1 MMKIKNLLFLN
12 FIVFSLTLYSQNTSR
27 TQTDTLPKAR
37 YSDLKE
43 FSKILDD
50 IFNDPA
56 FSNAHWGVIIQS
68 LSTGEYF
75 YRRNE
80 NKNFM
85 PASNMKLFTTA
96 LALLQLGPD
105 YTYKTS
111 LYLNGKIKN
120 EEIKGDL
127 ILRGTGDPTITG
139 RFYNDDAL
147 TVFNNWAD
155 SLINL
160 GIEVING
167 NIIADDDAFEEENLG
182 TGWSWDDETY
192 YYSAIPGAVC
202 FNDNCIDLKITPSD
216 KIGKK
221 AIIDFYPKTKF
232 VTILN
237 NIITVS
243 DDSVTNI
250 DFYRERNTNI
260 IQCFGTIR
268 KSETEIK
275 ESITI
280 NNPTKFTAQILKE
293 IFESKGIKVKG
304 QALDNDELGISR
316 DYSKMKLIFTQ
327 ESPPLKEIIK
337 VINKRS
343 HNLYAEQLLKTIG
356 YEKLKFGSIEN
367 GLKASQNILKQ
378 MGIDPDNIQ
387 IVDGSG
393 LSRLNLFTPAQ
404 LNSLL
409 RFMYRSKYFNEF
421 YESLPIAGV
430 DGTIANRM
438 KNTRAMNNVR
448 AKTGYIN
455 AVRSLS
461 GYVTT
466 ADGEMLTFVMIANNF
481 LVPLKLAE
489 NIQDLICI
497 LLSNFTRG
505 NTR

>member
-1 MMKIKNLLFLN
+1 MKIKSVALLVLILIN
-12 FIVFSLTLYSQNTSR
+12 FSFSQVVNKPPV
-27 TQTDTLPKAR
+27 DTLPKVK

-43 FSKILDD
+43 FSKVLDD

-56 FSNAHWGVIIQS
+56 FSNAHWGVVIQS

-85 PASNMKLFTTA
+85 PASNLKLFTTA

-127 ILRGTGDPTITG
+127 ILRGVGDPTITS

-155 SLINL
+155 SLVNM

-167 NIIADDDAFEEENLG
+167 NIIADDDAFEEESLG
-182 TGWSWDDETY
+182 NGWAWDDETY
-192 YYSAIPGAVC
+192 YYSAIPGGVC
-202 FNDNCIDLKITPSD
+202 FNDNCIDLKIIPGE
-216 KIGKK
+216 KVGRK
-221 AIIDFYPKTKF
+221 AIIDVYPKTKY

-237 NIITVS
+237 NVVTVS
-243 DDSVTNI
+243 DDSVTSI

-260 IQCFGTIR
+260 IQVFGTIR

-275 ESITI
+275 ESVSI

-293 IFESKGIKVKG
+293 VIESKGIKVKG
-304 QALDNDELGISR
+304 QALDNDELGIVR
-316 DYSKMKLIFTQ
+316 DYQKLNPLFTQ
-327 ESPPLKEIIK
+327 VSPPLKEIVK
-337 VINKRS
+337 VVNKVS
-343 HNLYAEQLLKTIG
+343 HNLYAEQLIKTIG
-356 YEKLKFGSIEN
+356 YEKLKFGSFEN
-367 GLKASQNILKQ
+367 GLKASQNLLKQ
-378 MGIDPDNIQ
+378 MGIDPENLQ

-393 LSRLNLFTPAQ
+393 LSRLNLITPAQ

-466 ADGEMLTFVMIANNF
+466 TDGEMLTFVMIANNF

-489 NIQDLICI
+489 NIQDLVCI

-505 NTR
+505 NLK

>member
-1 MMKIKNLLFLN
+1 MTKIKFLIILLF
-12 FIVFSLTLYSQNTSR
+12 VVTSLYSQNI
-27 TQTDTLPKAR
+27 QTPKIDTLPKVK

-43 FSKILDD
+43 FAKVLDN
-50 IFNDPA
+50 IFEDPA
-56 FSNAHWGVIIQS
+56 FSNAHWGVVIQS

-75 YRRNE
+75 YKRNE

-85 PASNMKLFTTA
+85 PASNLKLFTTA

-127 ILRGTGDPTITG
+127 ILRGVGDPTLTR

-147 TVFNNWAD
+147 AVFNSWAD
-155 SLINL
+155 SLINM
-160 GIEVING
+160 GIEVISG
-167 NIIADDDAFEEENLG
+167 NIIADDDAFEEESLG
-182 TGWSWDDETY
+182 NGWTWDDETY
-192 YYSAIPGAVC
+192 YYSAISGGVC
-202 FNDNCIDLKITPSD
+202 FNDNCVDLKITPA
-216 KIGKK
+216 KKVGKK
-221 AIIDFYPKTKF
+221 AVIEIYPRTNF
-232 VTILN
+232 VTIIN
-237 NIITVS
+237 NIVTVS
-243 DDSVTNI
+243 DDSTTNI

-268 KSETEIK
+268 KSETEVN

-293 IFESKGIKVKG
+293 VLENKGIKVRG

-316 DYSKMKLIFTQ
+316 DYQKLTPLFTQ
-327 ESPPLKEIIK
+327 VSPPLKEIVK
-337 VINKRS
+337 VVNKVS

-356 YEKLKFGSIEN
+356 YEKLKFGSVEN
-367 GLKASQNILKQ
+367 GLKASQNLLKQ
-378 MGIDPDNIQ
+378 MGIDPENLQ

-393 LSRLNLFTPAQ
+393 LSRLNLVTPAQ
-404 LNSLL
+404 INSLL
-409 RFMYRSKYFNEF
+409 RFMYRSRYFNEF

-430 DGTIANRM
+430 DGTISNRM
-438 KNTRAMNNVR
+438 KNTRAMNNVH

-466 ADGEMLTFVMIANNF
+466 TDGEMLTFVMIANNF

-489 NIQDLICI
+489 NIQDLVCI

-505 NTR
+505 NK

>member
-1 MMKIKNLLFLN
+1 MLKINLILFLIL
-12 FIVFSLTLYSQNTSR
+12 FISSSLIAQVTEKTSIDTFPKVR
-27 TQTDTLPKAR
+27 YTDLR
-37 YSDLKE
+37 E
-43 FSKILDD
+43 FSKVIDD
-50 IFNDPA
+50 IFNDPN
-56 FSNAHWGVIIQS
+56 FSNAHWGVVIQS

-75 YRRNE
+75 YRRND

-96 LALLQLGPD
+96 LALQQLGPN
-105 YTYKTS
+105 YTYETT
-111 LYLNGKIKN
+111 LYLNGRIKN

-127 ILRGTGDPTITG
+127 ILRGTGDPTITK
-139 RFYNDDAL
+139 RFYGGDAL
-147 TVFNNWAD
+147 FVFNKWAD
-155 SLINL
+155 SLVNM
-160 GIEVING
+160 GIETISG
-167 NIIADDDAFEEENLG
+167 NIIADDDAFEEESLG
-182 TGWSWDDETY
+182 NGWAWDDETY
-192 YYSAIPGAVC
+192 YYSALTGGVC
-202 FNDNCIDLKITPSD
+202 FNDNCVDLTIRPGNR
-216 KIGKK
+216 IGKK
-221 AIIDFYPKTKF
+221 ASIEIYPNTKF

-237 NIITVS
+237 NVVTVS
-243 DDSVTNI
+243 NDSVTNI
-250 DFYRERNTNI
+250 NFYRERNTNI
-260 IQCFGTIR
+260 IQCVGTIR
-268 KSETEIK
+268 KSELEYR
-275 ESITI
+275 ESITV
-280 NNPTKFTAQILKE
+280 NNPTKFTAQVLKE
-293 IFESKGIKVKG
+293 VLESKGIRIRG
-304 QALDNDELGISR
+304 QALDNDELGIAR
-316 DYSKMKLIFTQ
+316 DYQRLTPLFTQ
-327 ESPPLKEIIK
+327 VSPPLKEIIT
-337 VINKRS
+337 VVNKIS
-343 HNLYAEQLLKTIG
+343 QNLYSEQLLKTIG

-367 GLKASQNILKQ
+367 GLKASKNLLKQ
-378 MGIDPDNIQ
+378 MGIDPENLQ

-466 ADGEMLTFVMIANNF
+466 TDGEMLTFVMISNNF

-489 NIQDLICI
+489 NIQDLVCI

-505 NTR
+505 K

>member
-1 MMKIKNLLFLN
+1 MMRIKFFLVIIF
-12 FIVFSLTLYSQNTSR
+12 FISSLIYSQTIQK
-27 TQTDTLPKAR
+27 TFVDTLPKVK

-43 FSKILDD
+43 FSKVLDD
-50 IFNDPA
+50 IFDDPS
-56 FSNAHWGVIIQS
+56 FSNSHWGVVIQS

-75 YRRNE
+75 YRRND

-85 PASNMKLFTTA
+85 PASNLKLITTA

-105 YTYKTS
+105 YTYKTT

-120 EEIKGDL
+120 EELRGDL
-127 ILRGTGDPTITG
+127 ILRGVGDPTITG
-139 RFYNDDAL
+139 RFYNGDAL
-147 TVFNNWAD
+147 TVFNQWAD
-155 SLINL
+155 SLVNM
-160 GIEVING
+160 GIEIITG
-167 NIIADDDAFEEENLG
+167 NIIADDDAFEEETLG
-182 TGWSWDDETY
+182 NGWTWDDETY
-192 YYSAIPGAVC
+192 YYSALTGGVC
-202 FNDNCIDLKITPSD
+202 FNDNCIDLKIVPAG

-221 AIIDFYPKTKF
+221 ASIEIFPKTKF

-237 NIITVS
+237 NIVTVS
-243 DDSVTNI
+243 DDSTTNI

-268 KSETEIK
+268 KSENEIR
-275 ESITI
+275 ESVTI
-280 NNPTKFTAQILKE
+280 NNPTKFTAQVLKE
-293 IFESKGIKVKG
+293 ILEDKGIKIRG

-316 DYSKMKLIFTQ
+316 DYEKMYPLFTQ
-327 ESPPLKEIIK
+327 VSPQLKEIVK
-337 VINKRS
+337 VVNKIS

-356 YEKLKFGSIEN
+356 YQKLKYGSIEN
-367 GLKASQNILKQ
+367 GLKASKNLLKQ
-378 MGIDPDNIQ
+378 MGVDPDNLQ

-393 LSRLNLFTPAQ
+393 LSRLNLITPAQ
-404 LNSLL
+404 LNSIL

-421 YESLPIAGV
+421 YESLPIAGI

-438 KNTRAMNNVR
+438 KNTRAANNVR

-466 ADGEMLTFVMIANNF
+466 TDGEMLTFVMFANNF

-489 NIQDLICI
+489 NIQDLVCI

-505 NTR
+505 NNK

>member
-1 MMKIKNLLFLN
+1 MARIKTVLILLIIFSANIFPQTTSKIAF
-12 FIVFSLTLYSQNTSR
+12 
-27 TQTDTLPKAR
+27 DTLPKVK

-56 FSNAHWGVIIQS
+56 FSNAHWGVVIQS

-105 YTYKTS
+105 YTYKTT
-111 LYLNGKIKN
+111 LYLNGKIRN

-127 ILRGTGDPTITG
+127 ILRGVGDPTLSA
-139 RFYNDDAL
+139 RFYNGDAL
-147 TVFNNWAD
+147 AVFNQWAD
-155 SLINL
+155 SLVNM

-167 NIIADDDAFEEENLG
+167 NIIADDDAFEEESLG
-182 TGWSWDDETY
+182 NGWSWDDEPY
-192 YYSAIPGAVC
+192 YYSAISGAVC
-202 FNDNCIDLKITPSD
+202 FNDNCIDLRIIPAD
-216 KIGKK
+216 RVGKR
-221 AIIDFYPKTKF
+221 AIIETFPKTKF

-237 NIITVS
+237 NVVTVS

-250 DFYRERNTNI
+250 DCYRERNTNI

-268 KSETEIK
+268 KSELEVK
-275 ESITI
+275 ESVTV
-280 NNPTKFTAQILKE
+280 NNPTKFAAHVLKE
-293 IFESKGIKVKG
+293 VLESRGIKVRG
-304 QALDNDELGISR
+304 QAIDNDEIGIVR
-316 DYSKMKLIFTQ
+316 DYQKLTPLFTQ
-327 ESPPLKEIIK
+327 VSPPLKDIIK
-337 VINKRS
+337 VVNKIS
-343 HNLYAEQLLKTIG
+343 QNLYSEQLLKTIG
-356 YEKLKFGSIEN
+356 YEKLKYGSIEN
-367 GLKASQNILKQ
+367 GLKASKNLLKQ
-378 MGIDPDNIQ
+378 MGIDPENLQ

-466 ADGEMLTFVMIANNF
+466 TDGEMLTFVMIANNF

-489 NIQDLICI
+489 NIQDLVCV

-505 NTR
+505 K

>member
-1 MMKIKNLLFLN
+1 MMKIKSISVLILILIN
-12 FIVFSLTLYSQNTSR
+12 FSFSQVVNKSEL
-27 TQTDTLPKAR
+27 DTLPKVK

-56 FSNAHWGVIIQS
+56 FSNAHWGVVIQS

-85 PASNMKLFTTA
+85 PASNMKLFSTA

-127 ILRGTGDPTITG
+127 ILRGVCDPTISS
-139 RFYNDDAL
+139 RFYNGDAL

-155 SLINL
+155 SLVNM

-167 NIIADDDAFEEENLG
+167 NIIADDDAFEEEALG
-182 TGWSWDDETY
+182 NGWAWDDETY
-192 YYSAIPGAVC
+192 YYSAIPGGVC
-202 FNDNCIDLKITPSD
+202 FNDNCIDLTIIP
-216 KIGKK
+216 GKKVGRK
-221 AIIDFYPKTKF
+221 AIINIYPNTKY

-237 NIITVS
+237 NVVTVP
-243 DDSVTNI
+243 DDSVTDI

-260 IQCFGTIR
+260 IQVFGTIR

-275 ESITI
+275 ESISI
-280 NNPTKFTAQILKE
+280 NNPTKFAAVVLKE
-293 IFESKGIKVKG
+293 IIESKGIKVRG
-304 QALDNDELGISR
+304 QALDNDELGIVR
-316 DYSKMKLIFTQ
+316 DYQKLNPLFTQ
-327 ESPPLKEIIK
+327 VSPPLKEIVK
-337 VINKRS
+337 VVNKIS
-343 HNLYAEQLLKTIG
+343 QNLYAEQLMKTIG
-356 YEKLKFGSIEN
+356 YEKLKFGSFEN
-367 GLKASQNILKQ
+367 GLNSSQNLLKQ
-378 MGIDPDNIQ
+378 MGIDPENIQ

-393 LSRLNLFTPAQ
+393 LSRLNLFTPNQ

-409 RFMYRSKYFNEF
+409 RFMYRSRYFNEF
-421 YESLPIAGV
+421 YESLPVAGV

-466 ADGEMLTFVMIANNF
+466 TDGEMLTFVMIANNF

-489 NIQDLICI
+489 NIQDLVCI

-505 NTR
+505 NIK

>member
-1 MMKIKNLLFLN
+1 MLKINSIIFLLI
-12 FIVFSLTLYSQNTSR
+12 FISNSLIAQVSEKTIIDTIPKVRYTDLREFSR
-27 TQTDTLPKAR
+27 T
-37 YSDLKE
+37 
-43 FSKILDD
+43 LDD
-50 IFNDPA
+50 IFNDPN
-56 FSNAHWGVIIQS
+56 FSNAHWGVVIQS

-75 YRRNE
+75 YRRND

-96 LALLQLGPD
+96 LALLQLGPN
-105 YTYKTS
+105 YTFETT
-111 LYLNGKIKN
+111 LYLNGRIKN

-127 ILRGTGDPTITG
+127 ILRGTGDPTLTK
-139 RFYNDDAL
+139 RFYEGDAL
-147 TVFNNWAD
+147 FVFNKWAD
-155 SLINL
+155 SLVNM
-160 GIEVING
+160 GIETISG
-167 NIIADDDAFEEENLG
+167 NIIADDDAFEEESLG
-182 TGWSWDDETY
+182 NGWSWDDETY
-192 YYSAIPGAVC
+192 YYSALTGGVC
-202 FNDNCIDLKITPSD
+202 FNDNCVDLTIRPGD
-216 KIGKK
+216 RVGKK
-221 AIIDFYPKTKF
+221 ASIEIYPKTKF

-237 NIITVS
+237 NVVTVS
-243 DDSVTNI
+243 NDSVTNI
-250 DFYRERNTNI
+250 NFYRERNTNI
-260 IQCFGTIR
+260 IQCVGTIR
-268 KSETEIK
+268 KSELEYR
-275 ESITI
+275 ESITV
-280 NNPTKFTAQILKE
+280 NNPTKFTAQVLKE
-293 IFESKGIKVKG
+293 VLESKGIRIRG
-304 QALDNDELGISR
+304 QALDNDELGIAR
-316 DYSKMKLIFTQ
+316 DYQKLTPLFTQ
-327 ESPPLKEIIK
+327 VSPPLKEIIK
-337 VINKRS
+337 VVNKIS
-343 HNLYAEQLLKTIG
+343 QNLYSEQLLKTIG

-367 GLKASQNILKQ
+367 GLKASKNLLKQ
-378 MGIDPDNIQ
+378 MGIDPENLQ

-466 ADGEMLTFVMIANNF
+466 TDGEMLTFVMISNNF

-489 NIQDLICI
+489 NIQDLVCI

-505 NTR
+505 K

>member
-1 MMKIKNLLFLN
+1 MMKIKSVALLVLILIN
-12 FIVFSLTLYSQNTSR
+12 FSFSQVVNKPPV
-27 TQTDTLPKAR
+27 DTLPKVK

-43 FSKILDD
+43 FSKVLDD

-56 FSNAHWGVIIQS
+56 FSNAHWGVVIQS

-85 PASNMKLFTTA
+85 PASNLKLFTTA

-127 ILRGTGDPTITG
+127 ILRGVGDPTITS

-155 SLINL
+155 SLVNM

-167 NIIADDDAFEEENLG
+167 NIIADDDAFEEESLG
-182 TGWSWDDETY
+182 NGWAWDDETY
-192 YYSAIPGAVC
+192 YYSAIPGGVC
-202 FNDNCIDLKITPSD
+202 FNDNCIDLKIIPGE
-216 KIGKK
+216 KVGRK
-221 AIIDFYPKTKF
+221 AIIDVYPKTKY

-237 NIITVS
+237 NVVTVS
-243 DDSVTNI
+243 DDSVTSI

-260 IQCFGTIR
+260 IQVFGTIR

-275 ESITI
+275 ESVSI

-293 IFESKGIKVKG
+293 VIESKGIKVKG
-304 QALDNDELGISR
+304 QALDNDELGIVR
-316 DYSKMKLIFTQ
+316 DYQKLNPLFTQ
-327 ESPPLKEIIK
+327 VSPPLKEIVK
-337 VINKRS
+337 VVNKVS
-343 HNLYAEQLLKTIG
+343 HNLYAEQLIKTIG
-356 YEKLKFGSIEN
+356 YEKLKFGSFEN
-367 GLKASQNILKQ
+367 GLKASQNLLKQ
-378 MGIDPDNIQ
+378 MGIDPENLQ

-393 LSRLNLFTPAQ
+393 LSRLNLITPAQ

-466 ADGEMLTFVMIANNF
+466 TDGEMLTFVMIANNF

-489 NIQDLICI
+489 NIQDLVCI

-505 NTR
+505 NLK

>member
-1 MMKIKNLLFLN
+1 MTKTKSLLIIFVL
-12 FIVFSLTLYSQNTSR
+12 ITSTLIGQTIQKSQL
-27 TQTDTLPKAR
+27 DTLPKVK

-50 IFNDPA
+50 IFEDPA
-56 FSNAHWGVIIQS
+56 FSNAHWGVVIQS
-68 LSTGEYF
+68 LTTGEYF

-85 PASNMKLFTTA
+85 PASNLKLFTTA

-105 YTYKTS
+105 YTYKTT

-127 ILRGTGDPTITG
+127 ILRGVGDPTITG
-139 RFYNDDAL
+139 RFYNGDAL
-147 TVFNNWAD
+147 AVFNKWAD
-155 SLINL
+155 SLINM
-160 GIEVING
+160 GVETITG
-167 NIIADDDAFEEENLG
+167 NIIADDDAFEEETLG
-182 TGWSWDDETY
+182 NGWSWDDETY
-192 YYSAIPGAVC
+192 YYSALTGGVC
-202 FNDNCIDLKITPSD
+202 FNDNCIDLKITPGD
-216 KIGKK
+216 KVGKK
-221 AIIDFYPKTKF
+221 AAIEIFPKTKF

-237 NIITVS
+237 NIVTVS
-243 DDSVTNI
+243 NDSVTNI

-268 KSETEIK
+268 KSETEIN

-293 IFESKGIKVKG
+293 VLENKGIKIRG
-304 QALDNDELGISR
+304 QALDNDELGIAR
-316 DYSKMKLIFTQ
+316 DYQKLNPLFTQ
-327 ESPPLKEIIK
+327 VSPPLKDIVK
-337 VINKRS
+337 VVNKVS
-343 HNLYAEQLLKTIG
+343 HNLYAEQLLRTIG
-356 YEKLKFGSIEN
+356 YEKLKYGSAEN
-367 GLKASQNILKQ
+367 GLKASQNLLKQ
-378 MGIDPDNIQ
+378 MGIDPENLQ

-393 LSRLNLFTPAQ
+393 LSRLNLITPFQ

-466 ADGEMLTFVMIANNF
+466 TDGEMLTFVMIANNF

-489 NIQDLICI
+489 NIQDLVCI

-505 NTR
+505 NNK

>member
-1 MMKIKNLLFLN
+1 MARIKTVLILLIIFSANIFSQTTSKIAF
-12 FIVFSLTLYSQNTSR
+12 
-27 TQTDTLPKAR
+27 DTLPKVK

-56 FSNAHWGVIIQS
+56 FSNAHWGVVIQS

-105 YTYKTS
+105 YTYKTT
-111 LYLNGKIKN
+111 LYLNGKIRN

-127 ILRGTGDPTITG
+127 ILRGVGDPTLSA
-139 RFYNDDAL
+139 RFYNGDAL
-147 TVFNNWAD
+147 AVFNQWAD
-155 SLINL
+155 SLVNM

-167 NIIADDDAFEEENLG
+167 NIIADDDAFEEESLG
-182 TGWSWDDETY
+182 NGWSWDDEPY
-192 YYSAIPGAVC
+192 YYSAISGAVC
-202 FNDNCIDLKITPSD
+202 FNDNCIDLRIIPAD
-216 KIGKK
+216 RVGKK
-221 AIIDFYPKTKF
+221 AIIETYPKTKF

-237 NIITVS
+237 NVVTVS

-250 DFYRERNTNI
+250 DCYRERNTNI

-268 KSETEIK
+268 KSEIEVK
-275 ESITI
+275 ESVTV
-280 NNPTKFTAQILKE
+280 NNPTKFAAHVLKE
-293 IFESKGIKVKG
+293 VLESRGIKVRG
-304 QALDNDELGISR
+304 QAIDNDEIGIVR
-316 DYSKMKLIFTQ
+316 DYQKLTPLFTQ
-327 ESPPLKEIIK
+327 VSPSLKDIIK
-337 VINKRS
+337 VVNKIS
-343 HNLYAEQLLKTIG
+343 QNLYSEQLLKTIG
-356 YEKLKFGSIEN
+356 YEKLKYGSIEN
-367 GLKASQNILKQ
+367 GLKASKNLLKQ
-378 MGIDPDNIQ
+378 MGIDPDNLQ

-466 ADGEMLTFVMIANNF
+466 TDGEMLTFVMIANNF
-481 LVPLKLAE
+481 LVPIKLAE
-489 NIQDLICI
+489 NIQDLVCV

-505 NTR
+505 K

>member
-1 MMKIKNLLFLN
+1 MKIKSVALLVLILIN
-12 FIVFSLTLYSQNTSR
+12 FSFSQVVNKPPV
-27 TQTDTLPKAR
+27 DTLPKVK

-43 FSKILDD
+43 FSKVLDD

-56 FSNAHWGVIIQS
+56 FSNAHWGVVIQS

-85 PASNMKLFTTA
+85 PASNLKLFTTA

-127 ILRGTGDPTITG
+127 ILRGVGDPTITS

-155 SLINL
+155 SLVNM

-167 NIIADDDAFEEENLG
+167 NIIADDDAFEEESLG
-182 TGWSWDDETY
+182 NGWAWDDETY
-192 YYSAIPGAVC
+192 YYSAIPGGVC
-202 FNDNCIDLKITPSD
+202 FNDNCIDLKIIPGE
-216 KIGKK
+216 KVGRK
-221 AIIDFYPKTKF
+221 AIIDIYPKTKY

-237 NIITVS
+237 NVVTVS
-243 DDSVTNI
+243 DDSVTSI

-260 IQCFGTIR
+260 IQVFGTIR

-275 ESITI
+275 ESVSI

-293 IFESKGIKVKG
+293 VIESKGIKVKG
-304 QALDNDELGISR
+304 QALDNDELGIVR
-316 DYSKMKLIFTQ
+316 DYQKLNPLFTQ
-327 ESPPLKEIIK
+327 VSPPLKEIVK
-337 VINKRS
+337 VVNKVS
-343 HNLYAEQLLKTIG
+343 HNLYAEQLIKTIG
-356 YEKLKFGSIEN
+356 YEKLKFGSFEN
-367 GLKASQNILKQ
+367 GLKASQNLLKQ
-378 MGIDPDNIQ
+378 MGIDPENLQ

-393 LSRLNLFTPAQ
+393 LSRLNLITPAQ

-466 ADGEMLTFVMIANNF
+466 TDGEMLTFVMIANNF

-489 NIQDLICI
+489 NIQDLVCI

-505 NTR
+505 NLK

>member
-1 MMKIKNLLFLN
+1 MMQIKSIIILFIISS
-12 FIVFSLTLYSQNTSR
+12 FVYSQTIQK
-27 TQTDTLPKAR
+27 TTADTLPRAR
-37 YSDLKE
+37 YSDIKE
-43 FSKILDD
+43 FSKVLDD
-50 IFNDPA
+50 IFNDPS
-56 FSNAHWGVIIQS
+56 FSNAHWGVVIQS

-85 PASNMKLFTTA
+85 PASNLKLFTTA

-105 YTYKTS
+105 YTYKTT

-127 ILRGTGDPTITG
+127 ILRGVGDPTITG
-139 RFYNDDAL
+139 RFYNGDAL
-147 TVFNNWAD
+147 AVFNQWAD
-155 SLINL
+155 SLINM
-160 GIEVING
+160 GIETITG
-167 NIIADDDAFEEENLG
+167 NIIADDDAFEEESLG
-182 TGWSWDDETY
+182 NGWSWDDETY
-192 YYSAIPGAVC
+192 YYSALTSAVC
-202 FNDNCIDLKITPSD
+202 FNDNCVDLKIIPAD

-221 AIIDFYPKTKF
+221 AAIEIFPKTKF

-237 NIITVS
+237 NIVTVS
-243 DDSVTNI
+243 DDSVTEI

-268 KSETEIK
+268 KSETEVK

-280 NNPTKFTAQILKE
+280 NNPTKFTAQVLKE
-293 IFESKGIKVKG
+293 VFENKGIKIRG

-316 DYSKMKLIFTQ
+316 DYQKMVPLFTQ
-327 ESPPLKEIIK
+327 VSPPLKEIVK
-337 VINKRS
+337 VVNKIS

-356 YEKLKFGSIEN
+356 YEKLKYGSVEN

-378 MGIDPDNIQ
+378 MGIDPENLQ

-393 LSRLNLFTPAQ
+393 LSRLNLITPAQ

-421 YESLPIAGV
+421 YESLPIAGI

-466 ADGEMLTFVMIANNF
+466 TDGELLTFVMIANNF

-489 NIQDLICI
+489 NIQDLVCI

-505 NTR
+505 NNK

>member
-1 MMKIKNLLFLN
+1 MMRIKCTALFILILAN
-12 FIVFSLTLYSQNTSR
+12 VLFSQVSYKSVS
-27 TQTDTLPKAR
+27 DTLPKVK
-37 YSDLKE
+37 YTDLKD
-43 FSKILDD
+43 FATVLDD

-56 FSNAHWGVIIQS
+56 FSNAHWGVVIQS

-85 PASNMKLFTTA
+85 PASNMKLFSSA

-127 ILRGTGDPTITG
+127 ILRGVGDPTISA
-139 RFYNDDAL
+139 RFYNGDAL
-147 TVFNNWAD
+147 TVFKNWAD
-155 SLINL
+155 SLVNM
-160 GIEVING
+160 GIEIITG
-167 NIIADDDAFEEENLG
+167 NIIADDDAFEEEALG
-182 TGWSWDDETY
+182 NGWAWDDETF
-192 YYSAIPGAVC
+192 YYSAIPGGVC
-202 FNDNCIDLKITPSD
+202 FNDNCIDLKILPSD

-221 AIIDFYPKTKF
+221 AIIEIYPKTKY

-237 NIITVS
+237 NVITVS

-260 IQCFGTIR
+260 IQVFGTIR
-268 KSETEIK
+268 KSESEIK
-275 ESITI
+275 ESVSI
-280 NNPTKFTAQILKE
+280 NNPTKFTAQVLKDVL
-293 IFESKGIKVKG
+293 ESKGIKVKG
-304 QALDNDELGISR
+304 QALDNDELGIVR
-316 DYSKMKLIFTQ
+316 DYQKLTLLFTQ
-327 ESPPLKEIIK
+327 VSPPLKEIIK
-337 VINKRS
+337 VVNKIS
-343 HNLYAEQLLKTIG
+343 HNLYAEQLMKTIG
-356 YEKLKFGSIEN
+356 YVKLKFGSFEN
-367 GLKASQNILKQ
+367 GLKASTSLLKQ
-378 MGIDPDNIQ
+378 MGIDPENLQ
-387 IVDGSG
+387 LVDGSG

-409 RFMYRSKYFNEF
+409 RFMYRSKYFKEF

-466 ADGEMLTFVMIANNF
+466 TDGEMLTFVMIANNF

-489 NIQDLICI
+489 NIQDLTCI

-505 NTR
+505 NLK

>member
-1 MMKIKNLLFLN
+1 MARIKTVLILLIIFSTNIFPQTTSKIAF
-12 FIVFSLTLYSQNTSR
+12 
-27 TQTDTLPKAR
+27 DTLPKVK

-56 FSNAHWGVIIQS
+56 FSNAHWGVVIQS

-105 YTYKTS
+105 YTYKTT
-111 LYLNGKIKN
+111 LYLNGKIRN

-127 ILRGTGDPTITG
+127 ILRGVGDPTLSA
-139 RFYNDDAL
+139 RFYNGDAL
-147 TVFNNWAD
+147 AVFNQWAD
-155 SLINL
+155 SLVNM

-167 NIIADDDAFEEENLG
+167 NIIADDDAFEEESLG
-182 TGWSWDDETY
+182 NGWSWDDEPY
-192 YYSAIPGAVC
+192 YYSAISGAVC
-202 FNDNCIDLKITPSD
+202 FNDNCIDLRIIPAD
-216 KIGKK
+216 RVGKR
-221 AIIDFYPKTKF
+221 AIIETFPKTKF

-237 NIITVS
+237 NVVTVS

-250 DFYRERNTNI
+250 DCYRERNTNI

-268 KSETEIK
+268 KSELEVK
-275 ESITI
+275 ESVTV
-280 NNPTKFTAQILKE
+280 NNPTKFAAHVLKE
-293 IFESKGIKVKG
+293 VLESRGIKVRG
-304 QALDNDELGISR
+304 QAIDNDEIGIVR
-316 DYSKMKLIFTQ
+316 DYQKLTPLFTQ
-327 ESPPLKEIIK
+327 VSPPLKDIIK
-337 VINKRS
+337 VVNKIS
-343 HNLYAEQLLKTIG
+343 QNLYSEQLLKTIG
-356 YEKLKFGSIEN
+356 YEKLKYGSIEN
-367 GLKASQNILKQ
+367 GLKASKNLLKQ
-378 MGIDPDNIQ
+378 MGIDPENLQ

-466 ADGEMLTFVMIANNF
+466 TDGEMLTFVMIANNF

-489 NIQDLICI
+489 NIQDLVCV

-505 NTR
+505 K

>member
-1 MMKIKNLLFLN
+1 MMKIKSVALLVLILIN
-12 FIVFSLTLYSQNTSR
+12 FSFSQVVNKPLV
-27 TQTDTLPKAR
+27 DTLPKVK

-43 FSKILDD
+43 FSKVLDD

-56 FSNAHWGVIIQS
+56 FSNAHWGVVIQS

-85 PASNMKLFTTA
+85 PASNLKLFTTA

-127 ILRGTGDPTITG
+127 ILRGVGDPTITS
-139 RFYNDDAL
+139 RFYNGDAL

-155 SLINL
+155 SLVNM

-167 NIIADDDAFEEENLG
+167 NIIADDDAFEEESLG
-182 TGWSWDDETY
+182 NGWAWDDETY
-192 YYSAIPGAVC
+192 YYSAIPGGVC
-202 FNDNCIDLKITPSD
+202 FNDNCIDLKIIPGE
-216 KIGKK
+216 KVGRK
-221 AIIDFYPKTKF
+221 AIIDIYPKTKY

-237 NIITVS
+237 NVVTVS
-243 DDSVTNI
+243 DDSVTSI

-260 IQCFGTIR
+260 IQVFGTIR

-275 ESITI
+275 ESVSI

-293 IFESKGIKVKG
+293 VIESKGIKVKG
-304 QALDNDELGISR
+304 QALDNDELGIVR
-316 DYSKMKLIFTQ
+316 DYQKLNPLFTQ
-327 ESPPLKEIIK
+327 VSPPLKEIVK
-337 VINKRS
+337 VVNKVS
-343 HNLYAEQLLKTIG
+343 HNLYAEQLIKTIG
-356 YEKLKFGSIEN
+356 YEKLKFGSFEN
-367 GLKASQNILKQ
+367 GLKASQNLLKQ
-378 MGIDPDNIQ
+378 MGIDPENLQ

-393 LSRLNLFTPAQ
+393 LSRLNLITPAQ

-466 ADGEMLTFVMIANNF
+466 TDGEMLTFVMIANNF

-489 NIQDLICI
+489 NIQDLVCI

-505 NTR
+505 NLK

>member
-1 MMKIKNLLFLN
+1 MMKIKSVALLVLILIN
-12 FIVFSLTLYSQNTSR
+12 FSFSQVVNKPPV
-27 TQTDTLPKAR
+27 DTLPKVK

-43 FSKILDD
+43 FSKVLDD

-56 FSNAHWGVIIQS
+56 FSNAHWGVVIQS

-85 PASNMKLFTTA
+85 PASNLKLFTTA

-127 ILRGTGDPTITG
+127 ILRGVGDPTITS

-155 SLINL
+155 SLVNM

-167 NIIADDDAFEEENLG
+167 NIIADDDAFEEESLG
-182 TGWSWDDETY
+182 NGWAWDDETY
-192 YYSAIPGAVC
+192 YYSAIPGGVC
-202 FNDNCIDLKITPSD
+202 FNDNCIDLKIIPGE
-216 KIGKK
+216 KVGRK
-221 AIIDFYPKTKF
+221 AIIDIYPKTKY

-237 NIITVS
+237 NVVTVS
-243 DDSVTNI
+243 DDSVTSI

-260 IQCFGTIR
+260 IQVFGTIR

-275 ESITI
+275 ESVSI

-293 IFESKGIKVKG
+293 VIESKGIKVKG
-304 QALDNDELGISR
+304 QALDNDELGIVR
-316 DYSKMKLIFTQ
+316 DYQKLNPLFTQ
-327 ESPPLKEIIK
+327 VSPPLKEIVK
-337 VINKRS
+337 VVNKVS
-343 HNLYAEQLLKTIG
+343 HNLYAEQLIKTIG
-356 YEKLKFGSIEN
+356 YEKLKFGSFEN
-367 GLKASQNILKQ
+367 GLKASQNLLKQ
-378 MGIDPDNIQ
+378 MGIDPENLQ

-393 LSRLNLFTPAQ
+393 LSRLNLITPAQ

-466 ADGEMLTFVMIANNF
+466 TDGEMLTFVMIANNF

-489 NIQDLICI
+489 NIQDLVCI

-505 NTR
+505 NLK